1 MFLLVVLQADI
12 LSWFSLTHGQQ
23 TVSISYKL
31 NFHSASFYSQDV
43 LLISSLFACSDRNIE
58 KTMRTYHMN
67 PKLIAE
73 HSVVIIFPLLLGLE
87 LQLQFEPARA
97 ELQVSSKQE
106 FTMFISEVGGG

>member
-1 MFLLVVLQADI
+1 MFLLVVLQGDI

-31 NFHSASFYSQDV
+31 NFHSASFYAQYV
-43 LLISSLFACSDRNIE
+43 PLISSLFACSDRNIE
-58 KTMRTYHMN
+58 KILKTYHMN

-73 HSVVIIFPLLLGLE
+73 HIISPLLLGVQ
-87 LQLQFEPARA
+87 LQLPFEPARA